1 MNLSNWRI
9 SAMKSGRT
17 QNDAGRHVLMARKD
31 IHLKLSKK
39 PDSEHDSQANGTDK
53 IWCPYR
59 EGFRYIKACI
69 SNCKKKE
76 KCRTFRD
83 YREPRLF

>member
-1 MNLSNWRI
+1 
-9 SAMKSGRT
+9 
-17 QNDAGRHVLMARKD
+17 MA
-31 IHLKLSKK
+31 KK
-39 PDSEHDSQANGTDK
+39 PDTEQDSQAKGPDK

-76 KCRTFRD
+76 KCKTFRD

>member
-1 MNLSNWRI
+1 M
-9 SAMKSGRT
+9 
-17 QNDAGRHVLMARKD
+17 DRKE
-31 IHLKLSKK
+31 IHSIISKK
-39 PDSEHDSQANGTDK
+39 PDPAQDSQAKGTDK

-76 KCRTFRD
+76 KCKTFRE

>member
-1 MNLSNWRI
+1 M
-9 SAMKSGRT
+9 
-17 QNDAGRHVLMARKD
+17 LMARKD
-31 IHLKLSKK
+31 IHLKISKK
-39 PDSEHDSQANGTDK
+39 PNIEQDSQSAVADK
-53 IWCPYR
+53 IWCPFR